1 MKGSDQRFERRG
13 LGDRS
18 RRILLERAAGVGTS
32 AIVGAAWPLASRAQ
46 PVRTNPFPTQPV
58 RLVLP
63 QPPGGA
69 ADRLARQFA
78 EELGA
83 RWNQTVIVDN
93 RPGGGVIIGTSAT
106 VRAAPDGHT
115 IGLLGSSLS
124 INAVQRNDL
133 PYDARKDLQPI
144 ARIGYYT
151 MVLVARAD
159 FAADDV
165 NGLIALD
172 KRNPGSLSFG
182 SNGIGTSAQLAGDL
196 LNFMAGT
203 RLQHVPYN
211 GAAKMYTDMLGGQI
225 PIGFGVAS
233 SAEPFI
239 KARQLKALAVT
250 SARRS
255 PLYPDWPAIAETL
268 PGFEAVNWA
277 GFAGPAALPDELTRR
292 IADDILAV
300 AAGQRMREGLRE
312 MGIEY
317 APQGPA
323 EFKAFIASEIE
334 RFGKVT
340 QPIPTGGKS

>member
-1 MKGSDQRFERRG
+1 MGGSGSSDESTARGGGDEPAASKRTLKARR
-13 LGDRS
+13 
-18 RRILLERAAGVGTS
+18 RRTLWEDAKNLPNLLTFAR
-32 AIVGAAWPLASRAQ
+32 IVMIPA
-46 PVRTNPFPTQPV
+46 
-58 RLVLP
+58 VLLL
-63 QPPGGA
+63 
-69 ADRLARQFA
+69 LAR
-78 EELGA
+78 GA
-83 RWNQTVIVDN
+83 PRDCFW
-93 RPGGGVIIGTSAT
+93 
-106 VRAAPDGHT
+106 AA
-115 IGLLGSSLS
+115 
-124 INAVQRNDL
+124 AVYAL
-133 PYDARKDLQPI
+133 
-144 ARIGYYT
+144 
-151 MVLVARAD
+151 
-159 FAADDV
+159 AA
-165 NGLIALD
+165 I
-172 KRNPGSLSFG
+172 
-182 SNGIGTSAQLAGDL
+182 
-196 LNFMAGT
+196 
-203 RLQHVPYN
+203 
-211 GAAKMYTDMLGGQI
+211 TDMLGGQI

-239 KARQLKALAVT
+239 KAQQLKALAVT